1 MDWYTWNLVQLFAI
15 STIFM
20 ALAAGNVTQANLY
33 ASIVTILG
41 ALAIINLFMDFTV
54 FEYILSIVVAI
65 FYDLLWASSV
75 EAGLNIYSISLNAA
89 IGIILALILWMLYDN
104 VRPTKRV
111 WNKKIISKKVA
122 AISMT
127 LLLLVATG
135 AFIYVMFA
143 ILSFDLSII
152 NFAIMLFGVGFFVY
166 YTLEAF
172 DAAKEYLEKE
182 KGGMN
187 GKPKPKPK

>member
-15 STIFM
+15 STMFM
-20 ALAAGNVTQANLY
+20 AIAAGNVTRANLY
-33 ASIVTILG
+33 ASIVTILY
-41 ALAIINLFMDFTV
+41 AVVIINLFMDFTV
-54 FEYILSIVVAI
+54 FEYVSTIVVAI
-65 FYDLLWASSV
+65 FYDLLWAASV